1 MKSFWNRILL
11 PACGYF
17 TLLTLLYAVGVY
29 AIYSQSSN
37 GGALSSLRVLLFFV
51 FALILA
57 TANTLFRAERLNR
70 ALRIV
75 LHGAV
80 TALGFWL
87 CLVKPMQLEGS
98 GELMGLLIYFVLYAV
113 VAVIVL
119 LHRSNVA
126 KKSNREADY
135 TTVYKK

>member
-17 TLLTLLYAVGVY
+17 TLLTLIYAVGVY
-29 AIYSQSSN
+29 ALYGKSSN
-37 GGALSSLRVLLFFV
+37 GGALASLRVLLFFV

-57 TANTLFRAERLNR
+57 TANSLFRIERLNM
-70 ALRIV
+70 ALRTV

-87 CLVKPMQLEGS
+87 CLVKPLELEGS
-98 GELMGLLIYFVLYAV
+98 GELMGLLVYLALYAV
-113 VAVIVL
+113 VTVIVM
-119 LHRSNVA
+119 LHRSNAA
-126 KKSNREADY
+126 KKADREAEY
-135 TTVYKK
+135 TSVYKK